1 MTSVEGLGRFV
12 QNWAPEPVETP
23 DTISLERVRE
33 LIATLDLDIAV
44 AAGDSLPVVWHWIF
58 FHDWPRSSDLGV
70 DGHPANGPF
79 LPTIPNRRRMFAG
92 ATINNL
98 APLPIGG
105 RVVRRSAVESVTP
118 KVGSSGE
125 MLFVRIRNEFLVDGA
140 VARIETQDI
149 VYRSGDPDAAPSPLV
164 DRGSEPTAG
173 APWSDV
179 RTHTPTTL
187 FRYSAL
193 TANAHRIH
201 YDQPY
206 ARSVEKYP
214 GLVVHGPLLA
224 TLMAHLVEAARGV
237 DAVESFSFRLRRP
250 VFAGTAVLTEGWP
263 DDDSSKVR
271 LSVSTGTDVVHATAE
286 VALR

>member
-1 MTSVEGLGRFV
+1 MTSIEGLGRYV
-12 QNWAPEPVETP
+12 QNWAPEPVETS

-44 AAGDSLPVVWHWIF
+44 GEGDPLPLVWHWIF
-58 FHDWPRSSDLGV
+58 FHEWPRSSELGL
-70 DGHPANGPF
+70 DGHPANGHF
-79 LPTIPNRRRMFAG
+79 LPPIPNRRRMFAG
-92 ATINNL
+92 ATIENL
-98 APLPIGG
+98 VPLPIGAH
-105 RVVRRSAVESVTP
+105 VVRRSAIHSVTP
-118 KVGSSGE
+118 KTGSSGE
-125 MLFVRIRNEFLVDGA
+125 MLFVRVRNEFLVDGA
-140 VARIETQDI
+140 VARIESQDI
-149 VYRSGDPDAAPSPLV
+149 VYRSGDPDAAPAQPV
-164 DRGSEPTAG
+164 GAESEPTTD

-179 RTHTPTTL
+179 RTLTPPTL

-206 ARSVEKYP
+206 VTSVEKYP

-250 VFAGTAVLTEGWP
+250 VFAGTAVLTEGRP
-263 DDDSSKVR
+263 NDDSSSAR
-271 LSVSTGTDVVHATAE
+271 LAVLTGTDVVHASAE
-286 VALR
+286 AVLR